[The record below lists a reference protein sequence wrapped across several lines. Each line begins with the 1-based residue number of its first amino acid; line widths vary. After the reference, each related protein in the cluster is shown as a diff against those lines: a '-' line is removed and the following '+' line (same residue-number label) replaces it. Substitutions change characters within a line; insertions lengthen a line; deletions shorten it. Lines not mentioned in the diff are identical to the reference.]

1 MDNHVAVRM
10 LLILAATVILFA
22 IVAVYSRNKDKRMRA
37 GFSQQ
42 EQKTQQKRLER
53 FDDYAAADGSDS
65 LRPPRSMNHATPPTA
80 SPSNFGITDLV
91 APYPSSVVPADSI
104 AVDQMKMQRRSYD
117 ADARSASRAST
128 AAERSSSC
136 YPKDELNPE
145 DLIPKD
151 SADSRWARMNPSGQG
166 DIQDQNFLT
175 AGYNMGIDTQ
185 GSSLRNANQQ
195 LRSEPPNSQF
205 KVSPWNMTTIAPD
218 TNRRP
223 LEIGGDY

>member
-1 MDNHVAVRM
+1 MVDNHVAVRM

-22 IVAVYSRNKDKRMRA
+22 IVAMYSKNKDKRMRS
-37 GFSQQ
+37 GFQQ
-42 EQKTQQKRLER
+42 QQRQRER
-53 FDDYAAADGSDS
+53 FDNYAAANGSDS
-65 LRPPRSMNHATPPTA
+65 LRPPRGTGVHVPPSA
-80 SPSNFGITDLV
+80 SPSSFGISDLV
-91 APYPSSVVPADSI
+91 APYPASVVTHDSI
-104 AVDQMKMQRRSYD
+104 ALDQMKMQRQAYD
-117 ADARSASRAST
+117 ADASRSTKAVS
-128 AAERSSSC
+128 AAERRASC
-136 YPKDELNPE
+136 YPKDELNPS

-166 DIQDQNFLT
+166 EIQDQNFLT

-205 KVSPWNMTTIAPD
+205 KVSPWNMTTIQPD